1 MDLYPGWGL
10 TESAAS
16 RTAEYHTP
24 GKHGAGGVFL
34 LTDKDGY
41 NFGPV
46 NSPRFLSGSPW
57 FSGAA
62 DQVLVP
68 LRPL

>member
-46 NSPRFLSGSPW
+46 NSPGSEASVTLDPIHVR
-57 FSGAA
+57 SCPQGH
-62 DQVLVP
+62 L
-68 LRPL
+68 